1 MHTLLELLLL
11 AIAAAFYPAL
21 LAVVIIFLGRPRPKR
36 LLTFFL
42 AGAWLVSMTIGL
54 VAVFAL
60 DGAGVRSSSTRGAI
74 NASIYISIGA
84 FALVVGGYLL
94 GRQARPKKPKQD
106 GKPSMTQR
114 VLTKDSSWLVF
125 VLGIVLN
132 MPGVWYLIALKDIG
146 LTGWTSA
153 EKVLALVG
161 FNLIMFAFVEAPL
174 IGYLV
179 APDWSR
185 RLVDRFNAW
194 LHRHGRHLAGY
205 IAVGIGIYLL
215 VRGILAA
222 Q

>member
-42 AGAWLVSMTIGL
+42 AGAWLVSLTIGL

-60 DGAGVRSSSTRGAI
+60 EGTEIRSSTRGTV
-74 NASIYISIGA
+74 NATIYISLGA
-84 FALVVGGYLL
+84 FALFIAGYLL
-94 GRQARPKKPKQD
+94 GRPPRPKKPKKD
-106 GKPSMTQR
+106 EKPSLTQR

-146 LTGWTSA
+146 LADWTSA
-153 EKVLALVG
+153 EKVVALVG
-161 FNLIMFAFVEAPL
+161 FNLIMFSFVEAPL
-174 IGYLV
+174 VGYLV

-194 LHRHGRHLAGY
+194 LHAHGRHLGGY
-205 IAVGIGIYLL
+205 IALGLGIYLL
-215 VRGILAA
+215 VRGLLAA
-222 Q
+222 L

>member
-1 MHTLLELLLL
+1 M
-11 AIAAAFYPAL
+11 
-21 LAVVIIFLGRPRPKR
+21 IIFLGRPHPKR

-42 AGAWLVSMTIGL
+42 AGAWLASLTIGL

-60 DGAGVRSSSTRGAI
+60 EGAGLGSSARGAV
-74 NASIYISIGA
+74 NAAIYIPLGLLGVIVGA
-84 FALVVGGYLL
+84 YLL
-94 GRQARPKKPKQD
+94 RFPPKPKKPKKD

-114 VLTKDSSWLVF
+114 VLSKDSSWLVF

-146 LTGWTSA
+146 LADWTSA

-161 FNLIMFAFVEAPL
+161 FNLVMFSFVEMPL

-185 RLVDRFNAW
+185 QQVDRFNAW
-194 LHRHGRHLAGY
+194 LHRHARHLGGY
-205 IAVGIGIYLL
+205 IALGLGLYLL
-215 VRGILAA
+215 VRGLLASL
-222 Q
+222 

>member
-1 MHTLLELLLL
+1 LHTLLELLLL

-54 VAVFAL
+54 VVVFGL
-60 DGAGVRSSSTRGAI
+60 DGAGIRSSTRGTI
-74 NASIYISIGA
+74 NASIYISVGA

-94 GRQARPKKPKQD
+94 GRTPRPKTPKQD
-106 GKPSMTQR
+106 GKPSLTQR
-114 VLTKDSSWLVF
+114 YLTKDSSWLVF